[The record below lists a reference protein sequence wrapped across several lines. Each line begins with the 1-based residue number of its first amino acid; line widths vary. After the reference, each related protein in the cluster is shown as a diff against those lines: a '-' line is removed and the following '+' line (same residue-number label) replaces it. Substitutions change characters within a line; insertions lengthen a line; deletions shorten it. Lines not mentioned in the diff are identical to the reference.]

1 MLSAVAQRAGLRPL
15 WADIDLGAVR
25 HNLARLR
32 ARAPGRRV
40 IAVVKGGAYGHGAV
54 RVARTL
60 AAAGCEAFG
69 VAMLDEA
76 LELRAA
82 GLALPIL
89 LLQGLHDPA
98 EADTALEARLWPAV
112 SRPSAL
118 EPLAA
123 AARRAGRRFPLH
135 LKIDTGMGRLG
146 MQPGELAGV
155 LDRLKAAPEL
165 ELSGVMTHLAD
176 AEDLASPEPARQRA
190 RFTELVNTVRERGFR
205 PDWLHVDNSGGI
217 LRGPTPG
224 TTAVRPGISLYG
236 IDPTQQS
243 GLGLEPVMTLRTRV
257 IHAKDVPA
265 GTRIGYGGTF
275 CAPGPTRI
283 LTVPVGYADGLPRAA
298 SNRFSVGLASSGRLR
313 LVGRVSM
320 DTATL
325 DAGPDSNA
333 DVGDEVVIFGRAG
346 TLLVPVEELA
356 TAADTVAY
364 EILSRI
370 GPRVPRVERG

>member
-1 MLSAVAQRAGLRPL
+1 VAQRAGLRPL
-15 WADIDLGAVR
+15 WAEIDLGAVR
-25 HNLARLR
+25 RNLARLR
-32 ARAPGRRV
+32 ARAPGRRM

-98 EADTALEARLWPAV
+98 EADVALDARLWPAV

-123 AARRAGRRFPLH
+123 AARRAGRRFPVH

-146 MQPGELAGV
+146 MQPSELSGV

-165 ELSGVMTHLAD
+165 ELSGLMTHLAD
-176 AEDLASPEPARQRA
+176 AEDLASSEAARQRA
-190 RFTELVNTVRERGFR
+190 RFADLATLVRERGFR
-205 PDWLHVDNSGGI
+205 PDWLHVDNSGGV

-224 TTAVRPGISLYG
+224 TTAVRPGIALYG
-236 IDPTQQS
+236 IDPTRQG
-243 GLGLEPVMTLRTRV
+243 GLGFEPVMTLRTRV
-257 IHAKDVPA
+257 IHAKDVLA

-283 LTVPVGYADGLPRAA
+283 LTIPVGYADGLPRLA
-298 SNRFSVGLASSGRLR
+298 SNRYAVGLEGAGRIP

-325 DAGPDSNA
+325 DAGPDSSA
-333 DVGDEVVIFGRAG
+333 DVGDEIVIFGRAG
-346 TLLVPVEELA
+346 ALLVPVEELA
-356 TAADTVAY
+356 AAAETVSY

-370 GPRVPRVERG
+370 GPRVPRVDRA